1 MIRHRF
7 INNAEYS
14 LKEREALAKDMEI
27 DRTQAHVLLSTCN
40 RTEVYWGDGS
50 APEEV
55 VRHLYRVA
63 AGLESALVGE
73 RAIQGQLKKA
83 YLDACARYSLSP
95 SMHRLFQSA
104 MHTGKRVRTETRIA
118 EGAVSHSQAT
128 VEIIKQ
134 QQTDLRRAVIAI
146 IGVNKLTGDILKF
159 LASRGATNLFLSN
172 RSIEKA
178 QALAARYSGTAVGLE
193 HKRALLQV
201 ADVLIC
207 ATSAPHII
215 VHPED
220 LAEDKELLIFDLAF
234 PRDVSEEV
242 GRFRRVKLF
251 NLEDVELFAGKSL
264 SLRLNEVNKAKQI
277 IDEEVARYN
286 QWQSFAGK
294 K

>member
-73 RAIQGQLKKA
+73 RAIQVQLKKA
-83 YLDACARYSLSP
+83 YLDACAKYSLSP
-95 SMHRLFQSA
+95 SLHRMFQSA
-104 MHTGKRVRTETRIA
+104 MHTGKRVRTETRIT

-146 IGVNKLTGDILKF
+146 IGVNKLTEDILKF

-207 ATSAPHII
+207 ATSAPHLI

-220 LAEDKELLIFDLAF
+220 LAEEKELLIFDLAF
-234 PRDVSEEV
+234 PSDVSEEV
-242 GRFRRVKLF
+242 GRFRRVRLF

-277 IDEEVARYN
+277 IDEEVSRYN